1 MKTPDD
7 AHLVGLVAFTI
18 AALCVVAIVVVS
30 IRQRRKTGNW
40 PAGLVSQHGSGGW
53 FALAFFLWV
62 VVRMEVPDRLVST
75 FPLFVFVPGIDLGL
89 TLAFLAFAGFAIS
102 YAFRTDWHWRTG
114 LWTTYALIFPGPFA
128 YYVYRDAKCLLQ
140 MPWAWILAG
149 MVAIAL
155 MPFFTRSLYVG
166 LHPSRPGEPMV

>member
-7 AHLVGLVAFTI
+7 ANLVALVASI
-18 AALCVVAIVVVS
+18 IVALCVVAVVAIS
-30 IRQRRKTGNW
+30 ILQKRKTGN
-40 PAGLVSQHGSGGW
+40 GGW
-53 FALAFFLWV
+53 FGLVFGLWLA
-62 VVRMEVPDRLVST
+62 VRLQIPNRLVAT
-75 FPLFVFVPGIDLGL
+75 FPLFVIIPGIDLAL
-89 TLAFLAFAGFAIS
+89 AMAFLAFAGFAIS
-102 YAFRTDWHWRTG
+102 HAFRVDWHWRTG